1 MKPTKTWILIADGAR
16 ARILLNEGPGKGIK
30 PAIDGEFSASIP
42 PSREIVSD
50 RPGSMPA
57 PGGGTRHGFAPRIDW
72 HQFEKHRFAASMA
85 KMLNDAGRRRAFDRL
100 VLVAPPEPLGALRAK
115 LDPAV
120 RMKVTAEIGKDLT
133 SLAPRELA
141 ARLGQRLVL

>member
-1 MKPTKTWILIADGAR
+1 MKPTKTWILIADGTR
-16 ARILLNEGPGKGIK
+16 ARILLNEGPGKGVK
-30 PAIDGEFSASIP
+30 PAVPEEFSAPSR

-50 RPGSMPA
+50 RPGSMPT

-72 HQFEKHRFAASMA
+72 HQFEKHRFAIAMA

-120 RMKVTAEIGKDLT
+120 RTKVTAEIGKDLT
-133 SLAPRELA
+133 SLTPRELA